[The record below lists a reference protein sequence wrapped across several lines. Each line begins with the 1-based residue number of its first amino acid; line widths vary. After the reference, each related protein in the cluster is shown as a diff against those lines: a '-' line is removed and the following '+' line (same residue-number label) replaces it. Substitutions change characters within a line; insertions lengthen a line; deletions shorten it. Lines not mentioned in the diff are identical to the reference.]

1 MANANKNI
9 KGIAAVEFLACKG
22 IIGTSRSAA
31 CVYSCLSKLKPL
43 KFAKDT
49 HSSGN
54 HDDLGKRAKIVGQ
67 I

>member
-9 KGIAAVEFLACKG
+9 KGIAAIEFLAG

-31 CVYSCLSKLKPL
+31 CVFSCLSKLKPL

-54 HDDLGKRAKIVGQ
+54 LDDLGKRAKIGGQ